1 MIQGDADVEWKK
13 TNVFV
18 HLRRQFNVSKEATSF
33 TITYVH
39 TDNKFRMTIIGW

>member
-18 HLRRQFNVSKEATSF
+18 HLRRQFNVSQEAPLF
-33 TITYVH
+33 TIAYVYTY
-39 TDNKFRMTIIGW
+39 NKPRMTTIG

>member
-18 HLRRQFNVSKEATSF
+18 HLRRQFNVSEEATSF
-33 TITYVH
+33 TLPVCILT
-39 TDNKFRMTIIGW
+39 TSLG